1 MTSVAKAEFDSAF
14 FEVKSTYIRLLASD
28 SSARPSIPETR
39 VTKDGLVSKV
49 ALDGDPECD
58 RRKRKWKQKIGRCL
72 GEQYLALEITGSR
85 SEDDSGWPLTRF
97 ADPFTATRQYQL
109 VDFPDNY
116 VFYVKQR
123 AKNPKSWDAHLRG
136 GGHDWPSP
144 QQFVRHAAWIMAGMP
159 PEKCAC
165 NQCNRNVPQRYLN
178 ELLKRRKDKL
188 RRKILKCKRNDR
200 PIERRLNAVDNKAF
214 LRISIPL

>member
-85 SEDDSGWPLTRF
+85 T
-97 ADPFTATRQYQL
+97 TRQYQL

-144 QQFVRHAAWIMAGMP
+144 QQFVRHAAWIMAAISQRVVEE
-159 PEKCAC
+159 EKGQA
-165 NQCNRNVPQRYLN
+165 
-178 ELLKRRKDKL
+178 EAKDIKVQE
-188 RRKILKCKRNDR
+188 
-200 PIERRLNAVDNKAF
+200 ER
-214 LRISIPL
+214 